1 MISELKNMRY
11 LIVLMLLLS
20 SFSIPAL
27 AQNGSKY
34 IVKPGDTLFSIA
46 TAHSMSVEELK
57 AINNLEGAVIRSG
70 MELLIRR
77 EEVNPAEQQAAPARN
92 TSLPSNS
99 NQHQQMDGGVG
110 ESLASVADKLGLT
123 VDEILL
129 LNPEIQQVIDRL
141 NSISPEAEQMTGSYT
156 VKAGDTMFSIAKAN
170 GLSVAQLSELN
181 GLKND
186 SIRSG
191 QRLKV
196 PGSEPAG
203 SSTWSSMGVVDA
215 VTYPETFSNRLM
227 AGQIAYHESLFV
239 VGHATLPIGSLI
251 MIGKANEGPT
261 VLCIVAEES
270 LAVSMDILDVS
281 LAVASAV
288 GLQENE
294 RIEVYT
300 LK

>member
-1 MISELKNMRY
+1 MRY
-11 LIVLMLLLS
+11 LIVWAVLISL
-20 SFSIPAL
+20 FSIPAM
-27 AQNGSKY
+27 AQSSSKY
-34 IVKPGDTLFSIA
+34 VVKPGDTLYSIA
-46 TAHSMSVEELK
+46 TAYAMSVEDLK
-57 AINNLEGAVIRSG
+57 ALNNIDDGVIRSG
-70 MELLIRR
+70 MELIIRR
-77 EEVNPAEQQAAPARN
+77 EEVKPAELGASGSDSKQQ
-92 TSLPSNS
+92 L
-99 NQHQQMDGGVG
+99 DGGSN

-123 VDEILL
+123 VDEVLL

-141 NSISPEAEQMTGSYT
+141 NSISPAVERTTGSYT

-181 GLKND
+181 GFTNT

-191 QRLKV
+191 QRLNV
-196 PGSEPAG
+196 PGTEPAG
-203 SSTWSSMGVVDA
+203 SSTWSSLGVVDA
-215 VTYPETFSNRLM
+215 VTYPETFSTRLM
-227 AGQIAYHESLFV
+227 AGQIAYDESLFV

-270 LAVSMDILDVS
+270 LAVSMHILDVS
-281 LAVASAV
+281 MAVAKAV

-294 RIEVYT
+294 RIEVFT